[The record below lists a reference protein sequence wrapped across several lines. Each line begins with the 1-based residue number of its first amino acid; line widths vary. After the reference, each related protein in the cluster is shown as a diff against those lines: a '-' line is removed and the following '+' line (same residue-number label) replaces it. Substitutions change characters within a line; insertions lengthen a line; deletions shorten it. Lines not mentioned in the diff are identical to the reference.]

1 MKNYARQFIG
11 FQKSTFDNT
20 YDSIIQIQDQAE
32 NLTYDMLGK
41 MPWVP
46 EEGKKVLDDSV
57 KMFKNARDDYKKMVN
72 DGFVKM
78 EELFL

>member
-11 FQKSTFDNT
+11 FQKSAFDNT

-41 MPWVP
+41 MPWVSD
-46 EEGKKVLDDSV
+46 EGKKVLDDSV